1 MTTEGAGTVFEFTV
15 AGPLGPLFRSAFA
28 GERIAALDSC
38 TVIRVRV
45 PADRDLDLVDLL
57 GYFDAAGLRVR
68 DLFRVCRPDE
78 GSDDARHEP
87 GEGDRSV
94 EPEPSV
100 AVVGEGDGVRHESAR
115 RSTHSPR
122 TMPPPDSATTNDL
135 SGSNR
140 ATRAPASTAT
150 GPTPGGNT

>member
-78 GSDDARHEP
+78 GSDERP
-87 GEGDRSV
+87 TR
-94 EPEPSV
+94 
-100 AVVGEGDGVRHESAR
+100 AR
-115 RSTHSPR
+115 RRGPQRRARALGRGRRGGRWSPPRER
-122 TMPPPDSATTNDL
+122 TALDSLTPDDATTGL
-135 SGSNR
+135 CYYE
-140 ATRAPASTAT
+140 
-150 GPTPGGNT
+150 